1 MFFMQAW
8 RMEFAFS
15 TDEAKMYNMDTSPE
29 ELKITFNGTELSF

>member
-15 TDEAKMYNMDTSPE
+15 TAEAEMYNTDTWPE
-29 ELKITFNGTELSF
+29 EFENYF